1 MNKTVR
7 AILLSVGI
15 IGAIFLLWYIRSVIA
30 YVLIAAVVS
39 IIGRPLMHYLEYKKK
54 VPAALS
60 AVTVLLVFLI
70 ALSGFV
76 MIFIP
81 LVQDE
86 ATAISQIDQEQIQ
99 NSLNGPMDDFG
110 SWMEKKDMIPEGTTK
125 EQFIKNQSG
134 KLLSYVKVSDVF
146 NYFLS
151 QIGNMAIGLMSILF
165 ISFFFLKDRSM
176 IFRTIYSLTPDKNRN
191 RMHEVLKKTK
201 ATLTRYFI
209 GICIQIT
216 LITLIVTVGLT
227 ILGVKHAF
235 LIGFLAGVVN
245 VIPYLGPMIGAFFG
259 ILIGITGN
267 LDLDFYAETVPLLI
281 KIVSVFAL
289 VQMLDNFLFQP
300 YIFSNSVSA
309 HPLEIFLVILSA
321 GTLAGIVGMVLAIP
335 VYSFIRIVAKEFYS
349 EFTLVQT
356 MTKGMD
362 RETQSPKVKM
372 QELKKKIFKKDEEED

>member
-15 IGAIFLLWYIRSVIA
+15 VGAIFLLWYIRSVIA

-86 ATAISQIDQEQIQ
+86 ATAISQIDQAQIQ
-99 NSLNGPMDDFG
+99 KSLDGPMDDFG
-110 SWMEKKDMIPEGTTK
+110 SWMEQKDMIPEGTTK
-125 EQFIKNQSG
+125 EQFIKNQSS
-134 KLLSYVKVSDVF
+134 KLLSYIKVSDIF

-151 QIGNMAIGLMSILF
+151 QIGNMAIGLISILF
-165 ISFFFLKDRSM
+165 IAFFFLKDRSM
-176 IFRTIYSLTPDKNRN
+176 IFRTIYSLTPDKNRE

-201 ATLTRYFI
+201 VTLTRYFI

-281 KIVSVFAL
+281 KIVSVFAF
-289 VQMLDNFLFQP
+289 VQLLDNFLFQP

-321 GTLAGIVGMVLAIP
+321 GTLAGIVGMVLAVP
-335 VYSFIRIVAKEFYS
+335 VYSFVRIVAKEFYS

-372 QELKKKIFKKDEEED
+372 QELKKTIFKKDEEEL